1 MKMAEDTKG
10 GSLLRNAWKESTWNN
25 KNTIQQD
32 EYFVGTYKK
41 KPEEHEIKWTLINWL
56 QTKAECLWTQ
66 KIKTRSRWN

>member
-1 MKMAEDTKG
+1 MKMADDTKG

-41 KPEEHEIKWTLINWL
+41 KNQKNMKLSEHWLIDYKQRQSACGL
-56 QTKAECLWTQ
+56 K
-66 KIKTRSRWN
+66 R